1 MASAVSGLQ
10 SERFIEKYF
19 YFNSIST
26 PPVEKKKTVLKL
38 LLMYVNGFGKV
49 ITQAQDSALSQS
61 QSDCRTRR
69 IPPARALWEEKTQIP
84 VI

>member
-26 PPVEKKKTVLKL
+26 PLVF
-38 LLMYVNGFGKV
+38 MYVNGFGKV

-69 IPPARALWEEKTQIP
+69 IPPARALWEKNPNTCYL
-84 VI
+84 VV